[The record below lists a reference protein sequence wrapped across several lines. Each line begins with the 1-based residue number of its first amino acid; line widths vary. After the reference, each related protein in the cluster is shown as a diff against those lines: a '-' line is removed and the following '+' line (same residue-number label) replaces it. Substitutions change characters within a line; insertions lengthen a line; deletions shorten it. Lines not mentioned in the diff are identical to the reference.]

1 MEETSE
7 GGLWSVIKSFFTG
20 RSENTIENL
29 ITEAKNNNELGPAIA
44 KLLLNVLMLEN
55 RQVQEIMIPRPDI
68 DCVEENASI
77 AEVGK
82 MILENGHSRIPVFR
96 NNKDNII
103 GILHAKDLLLSQSE
117 EKSEHTLNS
126 LMREPVFVPEAKNI
140 KNMLFDFQNKKIH
153 LAIAID
159 EYGGTSGLLTLED
172 VLEEIVGEIED
183 EYDAP
188 KPAEIKILEDNS
200 YLVSGRTPLEDLENE
215 LGIFLE
221 SENVETIGGYLTENA
236 GHVPQKGE
244 IFTLNNYNF
253 QVKEADTK
261 QIFWLLVHPVEIDKQ
276 DETT

>member
-7 GGLWSVIKSFFTG
+7 GGLWSVIKNFFTG

-44 KLLLNVLMLEN
+44 KLLLNVLMLER
-55 RQVQEIMIPRPDI
+55 RQVREIMVPRTDI